1 MSLSHI
7 SLMVQPAPRMTRA
20 PAANIASVSS
30 GGRTPGAAARAILQP
45 QGQNNSQDP
54 AQTLHHPKILL
65 LFSIV
70 KQNRI
75 GANFFMSISI
85 GIYLQYFEHT
95 THIKHF
101 LYCTGWNV

>member
-54 AQTLHHPKILL
+54 AQTLNHPKILL
-65 LFSIV
+65 I
-70 KQNRI
+70 I
-75 GANFFMSISI
+75 
-85 GIYLQYFEHT
+85 
-95 THIKHF
+95 
-101 LYCTGWNV
+101 